1 MKTQLVTI
9 ETNDIPIDGAFHEP
23 DGETCAAALYFH
35 GNTMNF
41 YTGGARFLAPG
52 LTKLGIAVLAFN
64 RRGHDILTTRA
75 SRAAEGGAFQ
85 TSAQA
90 IADNRYAAQWLAARG
105 FAVLGFPCNQFGGQ
119 EPGDAAQIGAF
130 CSRDYGVTFPMF
142 DKVEVNGAGAHPL
155 YRWLTRAAPGLLGT
169 ERIKWNFTKFL
180 VGRDGRV
187 VKRYAPV
194 DKPEAIAS
202 DIEKLLDE
210 KGTP

>member
-1 MKTQLVTI
+1 MTTLHEFTARTLSGEDRALADYRGNVVLVVNTASACGF
-9 ETNDIPIDGAFHEP
+9 TPQYAGLQ
-23 DGETCAAALYFH
+23 ALH
-35 GNTMNF
+35 
-41 YTGGARFLAPG
+41 ARF
-52 LTKLGIAVLAFN
+52 
-64 RRGHDILTTRA
+64 
-75 SRAAEGGAFQ
+75 
-85 TSAQA
+85 
-90 IADNRYAAQWLAARG
+90 ADRG

-155 YRWLTRAAPGLLGT
+155 YRWLTQAAPGLLGT

-194 DKPEAIAS
+194 DKPEGIAA
-202 DIEKLLDE
+202 DIEKLLE
-210 KGTP
+210 QEASP